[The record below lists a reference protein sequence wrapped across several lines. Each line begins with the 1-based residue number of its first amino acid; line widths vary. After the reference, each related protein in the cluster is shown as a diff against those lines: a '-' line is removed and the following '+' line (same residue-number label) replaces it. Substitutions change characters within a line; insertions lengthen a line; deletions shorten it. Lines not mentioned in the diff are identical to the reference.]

1 MTTQTALPGFAR
13 TLLASSLLLAFA
25 PAWSQQTPD
34 TAPAAASADMPAA
47 AAAPAVATTA
57 GADPATASVIVLG
70 SRGAARTALDA
81 AAPVGLISAKDMQMA
96 GPLELGKLLQTLYP
110 SFNFSSTFISDGTD
124 IIRPATLRS
133 LGPDQLLV
141 LVNGKRRHQQALVNV
156 QQTIG
161 RGSAGTDINA
171 IPMSAIQR
179 IEVLRDGAAAQY
191 GSDAIAGVINI
202 VLKQTTDST
211 QLSGTVGGTSEGGGA
226 LRSASANTGWA
237 IGDGGYVNLTVEGR
251 RRGETNRAGLDT
263 LRVDPPRVTQR
274 IGDSLAKDKYF
285 WWNAAVPAAGGEFYT
300 FGGVSHRSG
309 DSAGFFRTSDDGRN
323 VPSVYPNGFLPN
335 IRTTVKDGSLAV
347 GYRRDLADG
356 WKADLSVNHGRSEL
370 DFHEKETINI
380 SYWYEPKPGGG
391 IYAESPLE
399 ADTGVLKFNQT
410 TVNADLRGP
419 IQLGGREISFA
430 TGFEYRRDGYAIEAG
445 DPVSYQYGRTNNPAI
460 PIRDQLG
467 GIAASGTQ
475 GFPGYTPA
483 TAVDDNRHN
492 IALYL
497 DAEHK
502 LTRELLIGAA
512 VRWEKYSDFGSTT
525 TGKLS
530 LRYDPSKT
538 VGLRSTV
545 STGFRAPGVQQ
556 KFYSSVSTNLNGAGV
571 LTETLT
577 AREGSA
583 VTRAFG
589 IPNLKQETSKN
600 ASVGLVL
607 RPMPNFSL
615 TADLWGIDIDDRI
628 VFSSNIAPE
637 SGTCATAAACPIR
650 AILDPLKVGQA
661 QFFTNAIDTQTRGL
675 DIVAEHTTRWPGST
689 LVLSG
694 QLDFNRTRVV
704 GRHSD
709 SPVLT
714 GTQLFDDAQVTL
726 IERGQPRQHHVLSA
740 DYTRGAWNGNL
751 RANYYG
757 EVQGQGFTAPF
768 VQTWDAKWILDAT
781 LRYNFSKATSVTVGA
796 NNLFNTFPT
805 KWDPV
810 RAAPFPQMGFTYCW
824 ETCPF
829 GINGR
834 SWYARVDVTL

>member
-1 MTTQTALPGFAR
+1 LPRFTR

-25 PAWSQQTPD
+25 PAWSQENTTTEPD
-34 TAPAAASADMPAA
+34 SATAAATPAARPLADGVTP
-47 AAAPAVATTA
+47 
-57 GADPATASVIVLG
+57 SVVVLG
-70 SRGAARTALDA
+70 SRSGARTALDS
-81 AAPVGLISAKDMQMA
+81 AAPVGLIGPKDMQMA
-96 GPLELGKLLQTLYP
+96 GPLEVGKLLQTLDP

-133 LGPDQLLV
+133 LGPDQILV

-202 VLKQTTDST
+202 VLKQQTNET
-211 QLSGTVGGTSEGGGA
+211 QLSGTVGGTSEGGGE
-226 LRSASANTGWA
+226 LYSGSANKGWA

-251 RRGETNRAGLDT
+251 HRGETNRAGPDT
-263 LRVDPPRVTQR
+263 LRVNPPHVTQR

-285 WWNAAVPAAGGEFYT
+285 WWNAAVPSSQEGEFYT
-300 FGGVSHRSG
+300 FGGVSHRTG
-309 DSAGFFRTSDDGRN
+309 DSAGFFRSAGDGRT
-323 VPSVYPNGFLPN
+323 VPAVYPNGFLPN
-335 IRTTVKDGSLAV
+335 IRTTVKDASLAL
-347 GYRRDLADG
+347 GYRRDLG
-356 WKADLSVNHGRSEL
+356 GQWKFDASVNHGRSEL
-370 DFHEKETINI
+370 DFHEKQTINV

-399 ADTGVLKFNQT
+399 ADTGALKFRQT
-410 TVNADLRGP
+410 TVNLDLRGP
-419 IQLGGREISFA
+419 QNLGGREVSFA
-430 TGFEYRRDGYAIEAG
+430 TGFEYRRDGYAIKAG

-460 PIRDQLG
+460 VIRDQTG

-475 GFPGYTPA
+475 GFPGYTPG
-483 TAVDDNRHN
+483 TAVDDSRHN
-492 IALYL
+492 IALYADL
-497 DAEHK
+497 EHQF
-502 LTRELLIGAA
+502 TDQLLLAAA

-530 LRYDPSKT
+530 LRYDPSRT
-538 VGLRSTV
+538 VGFRSTV
-545 STGFRAPGVQQ
+545 STGFRAPSVQQ
-556 KFYSSVSTNLNGAGV
+556 KFYSSVSTNLNSAGV

-583 VTRAFG
+583 VTKAFG
-589 IPNLKQETSKN
+589 IPNLKEEKSKN
-600 ASVGLVL
+600 ASVGIVL
-607 RPMPNFSL
+607 RPATNFSL
-615 TADLWGIDIDDRI
+615 TADLWGINIDDRI

-637 SGTCATAAACPIR
+637 SGACATASACPIK

-661 QFFTNAIDTQTRGL
+661 QFFTNAIDTETRGL
-675 DIVAEHTTRWPGST
+675 DIVAEHTTRWTGST

-694 QLDFNRTRVV
+694 QLDFNRTKVKN
-704 GRHSD
+704 RHSS
-709 SPVLT
+709 SPVLS

-726 IERGQPRQHHVLSA
+726 IERGQPRQHHVVSA
-740 DYTRGAWNGNL
+740 DYTRGAWNGNV

-757 EVQGQGFTAPF
+757 EVQGQGFTPGF
-768 VQTWDAKWILDAT
+768 IQTWDAKWILDAT
-781 LRYNFSKATSVTVGA
+781 LRYNFTKSTSLTVGS
-796 NNLFNTFPT
+796 NNILNTFPT

-810 RAAPFPQMGFTYCW
+810 KAAPFPQLGFTYCW

-834 SWYARVDVTL
+834 SFYARVDVAL

>member
-1 MTTQTALPGFAR
+1 MTKQTALPGFTR
-13 TLLASSLLLAFA
+13 TLLATSLVLAFA
-25 PAWSQQTPD
+25 PSWAQQTAD
-34 TAPAAASADMPAA
+34 AATQPAGVQANEQANEQPNGQ
-47 AAAPAVATTA
+47 AVT
-57 GADPATASVIVLG
+57 SVVVLG

-81 AAPVGLISAKDMQMA
+81 SAPVGLISAKDMQMA
-96 GPLELGKLLQTLYP
+96 GPLELGKLLQTLDP

-202 VLKQTTDST
+202 VLKQQTNET
-211 QLSGTVGGTSEGGGA
+211 QLSGTIGGTSEGGGK
-226 LRSASANTGWA
+226 LYSGSANKGWA

-251 RRGETNRAGLDT
+251 HRGETNRAGVDS

-274 IGDSLAKDKYF
+274 IGDSLAKDQYF
-285 WWNAAVPAAGGEFYT
+285 WWNSAIPAGQDGEFYT
-300 FGGVSHRSG
+300 FGGVSHRTG
-309 DSAGFFRTSDDGRN
+309 DSAGFFRSAGDGRN
-323 VPSVYPNGFLPN
+323 VPAVYPNGFLPN
-335 IRTTVKDGSLAV
+335 IRTTVKDSSLAL
-347 GYRRDLADG
+347 GYRRDLAGG
-356 WKADLSVNHGRSEL
+356 WKADISVNHGRSEL
-370 DFHEKETINI
+370 DFHEKESINV

-391 IYAESPLE
+391 IYAESPFE
-399 ADTGVLKFNQT
+399 ADTGALKFRQT
-410 TVNADLRGP
+410 TFNADLRGP
-419 IQLGGREISFA
+419 LDFKSQQVSFA
-430 TGFEYRRDGYAIEAG
+430 TGFEYRRDGYAIDAG
-445 DPVSYQYGRTNNPAI
+445 DPVSYQYGRSNNPAI
-460 PIRDQLG
+460 VIRDQTG
-467 GIAASGTQ
+467 AAAASGTQ
-475 GFPGYTPA
+475 GFPGYTPG
-483 TAVDDNRHN
+483 TAVDDGRYN
-492 IALYL
+492 IALYADL
-497 DAEHK
+497 EHR
-502 LTRELLIGAA
+502 LTNELLLGAA

-530 LRYDPSKT
+530 LRYDPSRT
-538 VGLRSTV
+538 VGLRGTV
-545 STGFRAPGVQQ
+545 STGFRAPSVQQ
-556 KFYSSVSTNLNGAGV
+556 KFYSSVSTNLNAAGV

-583 VTRAFG
+583 VTKAFG

-600 ASVGLVL
+600 ASVGIVL
-607 RPMPNFSL
+607 RPASNFSL
-615 TADLWGIDIDDRI
+615 TADLWGIDIDNRI

-637 SGTCATAAACPIR
+637 SGLCLNARVCPIK

-675 DIVAEHTTRWPGST
+675 DIVAEHTTRWPGAT

-694 QLDFNRTRVV
+694 QLDFNRTKVA

-714 GTQLFDDAQVTL
+714 GTQLFDDSQVTL

-740 DYTRGAWNGNL
+740 DYTTGAWNGNL

-768 VQTWDAKWILDAT
+768 VQTWDAKWIFDAT
-781 LRYNFSKATSVTVGA
+781 LRYNFTKRASLTLGG

-805 KWDPV
+805 RWDPV
-810 RAAPFPQMGFTYCW
+810 KAAPFPQLGFTYCW

-834 SWYARVDVTL
+834 SWYARVDVAL

>member
-1 MTTQTALPGFAR
+1 MTLQTALPGFAR
-13 TLLASSLLLAFA
+13 TLLATSLLLAFA
-25 PAWSQQTPD
+25 PAWPRQGAD
-34 TAPAAASADMPAA
+34 APPPGATDQALD
-47 AAAPAVATTA
+47 PAVS
-57 GADPATASVIVLG
+57 SVVVLG

-96 GPLELGKLLQTLYP
+96 GPLELGKLLQTLDP

-202 VLKQTTDST
+202 VLKQQTGVT
-211 QLSGTVGGTSEGGGA
+211 QASGTIGGSSEGGGA
-226 LRSASANTGWA
+226 LRSVSANTGWA
-237 IGDGGYVNLTVEGR
+237 IGDGGYFNLTVEGR
-251 RRGETNRAGLDT
+251 HRGDTNRAGVDT

-285 WWNAAVPAAGGEFYT
+285 WWNAAVPAAGGEFYL
-300 FGGVSHRSG
+300 FGGVSHRTG
-309 DSAGFFRTSDDGRN
+309 DSSGFFRPAEDGRN
-323 VPSVYPNGFLPN
+323 VPSVYPEGFLPN
-335 IRTTVKDGSLAV
+335 IRTTVKDGSLAL
-347 GYRRDLADG
+347 GYRRDLAAG

-380 SYWYEPKPGGG
+380 SYWYEPRPGGG
-391 IYAESPLE
+391 IYAESPFE
-399 ADTGVLKFNQT
+399 ADTGTLKFKQT
-410 TVNADLRGP
+410 TINADLRGP
-419 IQLGGREISFA
+419 IPFGGRELSFA
-430 TGFEYRRDGYAIEAG
+430 TGFEYRRDGYAIDAG

-460 PIRDQLG
+460 VIRDQLG

-483 TAVDDNRHN
+483 TAVNDSRHN

-502 LTRELLIGAA
+502 LTGTLLLGAA

-530 LRYDPSKT
+530 LRYDPGRT

-556 KFYSSVSTNLNGAGV
+556 EFYSSVSTNLNADGV

-577 AREGSA
+577 ARQDSP
-583 VTRAFG
+583 VTRALG
-589 IPNLKQETSKN
+589 IAPLKEETSRN
-600 ASVGLVL
+600 ASMGIVL

-615 TADLWGIDIDDRI
+615 TADVYQIKIKDRI
-628 VFSSNIAPE
+628 VFSSTIAPE
-637 SGTCATAAACPIR
+637 AGGGPI
-650 AILDPLKVGQA
+650 ADVLTPLKVGQA
-661 QFFTNAIDTQTRGL
+661 QFFTNAVDTKTRGL

-694 QLDFNRTRVV
+694 QLGFNKTEVT
-704 GRHSD
+704 GRHST
-709 SPVLT
+709 SSILT
-714 GTQLFDDAQVTL
+714 GEQVFDASQVTL
-726 IERGQPRQHHVLSA
+726 IEHGQPRRHHVLAA
-740 DYTRGAWNGNL
+740 DYTMGKWNGNL

-757 EVQGQGFTAPF
+757 EVKGEGFTPGF
-768 VQTWDAKWILDAT
+768 VQTWDAKWIADLT
-781 LRYNFSKATSVTVGA
+781 LRYSFTKKLSLALGV
-796 NNLFNTFPT
+796 NNLFDTYPT
-805 KWDPV
+805 DWDKT
-810 RAAPFPQMGFTYCW
+810 RAAPFPQMGFTHCW

-829 GINGR
+829 GMNGR
-834 SWYARVDVTL
+834 SAYVKADYTF

>member
-1 MTTQTALPGFAR
+1 MIRKPATTPFRPTAI
-13 TLLASSLLLAFA
+13 
-25 PAWSQQTPD
+25 
-34 TAPAAASADMPAA
+34 AAAIAMILPLACVPAHA
-47 AAAPAVATTA
+47 QQASDEAQAR
-57 GADPATASVIVLG
+57 DPSMASVVVLG
-70 SRGAARTALDA
+70 SRSAARTALDS
-81 AAPVGLISAKDMQMA
+81 AAPVGLINAKDMQMA
-96 GPLELGKLLQTLYP
+96 GPQELGKLLQTLDP
-110 SFNFSSTFISDGTD
+110 SFNFSTTFISDGTD

-133 LGPDQLLV
+133 LGPDQILV

-202 VLKQTTDST
+202 VLKQTTNT
-211 QLSGTVGGTSEGGGA
+211 QLSASAGGTSEGGGA
-226 LRSASANTGWA
+226 LVSGSANTGWA
-237 IGDGGYVNLTVEGR
+237 IGDGGFVNLSAEGR
-251 RRGETNRAGLDT
+251 RRGETNRAGPDT

-285 WWNAAVPAAGGEFYT
+285 WWNAGLPAAGGEFYS
-300 FGGVSHRSG
+300 FGGVSHRTG
-309 DSAGFFRTSDDGRN
+309 DSAGFFRSAEDGRN
-323 VPSVYPNGFLPN
+323 VPAVYPQGFLPN
-335 IRTTVKDGSLAV
+335 IRTTVKDASVAV
-347 GYRRDLADG
+347 GWRRDLPGEWQLDA
-356 WKADLSVNHGRSEL
+356 SVNHGRSEL
-370 DFHEKETINI
+370 DFREKNTINV

-391 IYAESPLE
+391 IYAESPLD
-399 ADTGVLKFNQT
+399 ADTGALKFRQT
-410 TVNADLRGP
+410 TANLDLRGP
-419 IQLGGREISFA
+419 LDLLGRRLSFA
-430 TGFEYRRDGYAIEAG
+430 VGAEYRRDGYAIDAG

-460 PIRDQLG
+460 VIRDQAG
-467 GIAASGTQ
+467 GVAASGTQ
-475 GFPGYTPA
+475 GFPGWTPA
-483 TAVDDNRHN
+483 TAVDEARHN
-492 IALYL
+492 VALYA
-497 DAEHK
+497 DAEHQ
-502 LTRELLIGAA
+502 LAQGLLLGAA

-530 LRYDPSKT
+530 LRYDPSRT
-538 VGLRSTV
+538 VGLRGTV

-556 KFYSSVSTNLNGAGV
+556 KFYSSVSTNLNAAGV

-589 IPNLKQETSKN
+589 IPNLKEETSKN
-600 ASVGLVL
+600 ASIGLVL
-607 RPMPNFSL
+607 RPTQNFSL

-637 SGTCATAAACPIR
+637 SGACPTPAACPIK

-661 QFFTNAIDTQTRGL
+661 QFFTNAIDTRTRGL

-694 QLDFNRTRVV
+694 QFDFNRTEVT
-704 GRHSD
+704 GRHSQ

-714 GTQLFDDAQVTL
+714 GAQLFDDAQVTL
-726 IERGQPRQHHVLSA
+726 IEHGQPRRHHVLAA
-740 DYTRGAWNGNL
+740 DYSTGPWNGTL

-768 VQTWDAKWILDAT
+768 VQTWDAKWIADAT
-781 LRYNFSKATSVTVGA
+781 LRYSFSKSTSLTVGA

-805 KWDPV
+805 RWDPV

>member
-1 MTTQTALPGFAR
+1 MTTHTALPGFAR
-13 TLLASSLLLAFA
+13 TLLAASLLLAFA
-25 PAWSQQTPD
+25 PAWSQQAASD
-34 TAPAAASADMPAA
+34 AAATA
-47 AAAPAVATTA
+47 ATTA
-57 GADPATASVIVLG
+57 APTVSGTDPATASVIVLG

-96 GPLELGKLLQTLYP
+96 GPLELGKLLQTLDP

-211 QLSGTVGGTSEGGGA
+211 QLSGSVGGTSEGGGA

-237 IGDGGYVNLTVEGR
+237 IGDGGYVNFTVEGR

-285 WWNAAVPAAGGEFYT
+285 WWNAALPAAGGEFYT
-300 FGGVSHRSG
+300 FGGISHRSG
-309 DSAGFFRTSDDGRN
+309 DSAGFFRTADDGRN

-335 IRTTVKDGSLAV
+335 IRTTVKDGSFAV

-399 ADTGVLKFNQT
+399 ADTGVLKFKQT

-430 TGFEYRRDGYAIEAG
+430 TGVEYRRDGYGIDAG

-460 PIRDQLG
+460 VIRDQTG
-467 GIAASGTQ
+467 GVAASGTQ

-483 TAVDDNRHN
+483 TAVDDSRHN

-502 LTRELLIGAA
+502 LTRELLLGAA

-556 KFYSSVSTNLNGAGV
+556 KFYSSVSTNLNAAGV

-637 SGTCATAAACPIR
+637 SGACATAAACPIR

-661 QFFTNAIDTQTRGL
+661 QFFTNAIDTRTRGL
-675 DIVAEHTTRWPGST
+675 DIVAEHTTRWTGST

-694 QLDFNRTRVV
+694 QFDFNRTKVV

-768 VQTWDAKWILDAT
+768 VQTWDAKWIADAT
-781 LRYNFSKATSVTVGA
+781 LRYNVSKATSVTVGA

-810 RAAPFPQMGFTYCW
+810 RAAPFPQLGFTYCW

>member
-1 MTTQTALPGFAR
+1 MTLQTALPGFAR
-13 TLLASSLLLAFA
+13 TLLATSLLLAFA
-25 PAWSQQTPD
+25 PAWPRQGAD
-34 TAPAAASADMPAA
+34 APPPGATDQALD
-47 AAAPAVATTA
+47 PAVS
-57 GADPATASVIVLG
+57 SVVVLG

-96 GPLELGKLLQTLYP
+96 GPLELGKLLQTLDP

-202 VLKQTTDST
+202 VLKQQTGVT
-211 QLSGTVGGTSEGGGA
+211 QASGTIGGSSEGGGA
-226 LRSASANTGWA
+226 LRSVSANTGWA
-237 IGDGGYVNLTVEGR
+237 IGDGGYFNLTVEGR
-251 RRGETNRAGLDT
+251 HRGDTNRAGVDT

-285 WWNAAVPAAGGEFYT
+285 WWNAAVPAAGGEFYL
-300 FGGVSHRSG
+300 FGGVSHRTG
-309 DSAGFFRTSDDGRN
+309 DSSGFFRPAEDGRN
-323 VPSVYPNGFLPN
+323 VPSVYPEGFLPN
-335 IRTTVKDGSLAV
+335 IRTTVKDGSLAL
-347 GYRRDLADG
+347 GYRRDLAAG

-380 SYWYEPKPGGG
+380 SYWYEPRPGGG
-391 IYAESPLE
+391 IYAESPFE
-399 ADTGVLKFNQT
+399 ADTGTLKFKQT
-410 TVNADLRGP
+410 TINADLRGP
-419 IQLGGREISFA
+419 IPFGGRELSFA
-430 TGFEYRRDGYAIEAG
+430 TGFEYRRDGYAIDAG

-460 PIRDQLG
+460 VIRDQLG

-483 TAVDDNRHN
+483 TAVNDSRHN

-502 LTRELLIGAA
+502 LTGTLLLGAA

-530 LRYDPSKT
+530 LRYDPGRT

-589 IPNLKQETSKN
+589 IPNLKEETSKN
-600 ASVGLVL
+600 ASVGIVL
-607 RPMPNFSL
+607 RPASNFSL
-615 TADLWGIDIDDRI
+615 TADLWGIDINNRI

-637 SGTCATAAACPIR
+637 SGPCPTVAACPIR

-661 QFFTNAIDTQTRGL
+661 QFFTNAIDTRTRGL
-675 DIVAEHTTRWPGST
+675 DIVAEHTTRWPGSA

-694 QLDFNRTRVV
+694 QLDFNRTKVAA
-704 GRHSD
+704 RHSD
-709 SPVLT
+709 SPVLS

-768 VQTWDAKWILDAT
+768 VQTWDAKWIVDAT
-781 LRYNFSKATSVTVGA
+781 LRYNINKATSVTLGS
-796 NNLFNTFPT
+796 NNIFNTFPT

-834 SWYARVDVTL
+834 SWYAQVDVSL